1 MGVDVHSNLFLKRMV
16 VIDLIDA
23 EVIAA
28 IEKGVERYDAV
39 EVKKVGGKIVVVGI
53 NRKVTLKSK

>member
-1 MGVDVHSNLFLKRMV
+1 MV
-16 VIDLIDA
+16 VINLIDA
-23 EVIAA
+23 EVISA